1 VLLVAAMVAFLKFPP
16 IAMIVLGAVLGNV
29 WMIWRKN
36 K

>member
-1 VLLVAAMVAFLKFPP
+1 MVAFLKFPP
-16 IAMIVLGAVLGNV
+16 IVMIILGAFLGNA